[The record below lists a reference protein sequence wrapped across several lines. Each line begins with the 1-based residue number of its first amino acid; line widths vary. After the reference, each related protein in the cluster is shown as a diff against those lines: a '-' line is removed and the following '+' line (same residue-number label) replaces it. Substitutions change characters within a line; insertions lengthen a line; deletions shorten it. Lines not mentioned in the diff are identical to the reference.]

1 MKNISEITK
10 ATREVS
16 EQYPIKK
23 VQLFG
28 SYADN
33 SATDDSDIDF
43 LVEFNRDNVSL
54 FTISSLKISMEE
66 KLGVNV
72 DIVHA
77 PIPEDSIIE
86 VGKVVD
92 VYEA

>member
-1 MKNISEITK
+1 MRKKHKKNISEITK

-33 SATDDSDIDF
+33 SATDDSEID
-43 LVEFNRDNVSL
+43 VANSL
-54 FTISSLKISMEE
+54 MGDMSLEQFEE
-66 KLGVNV
+66 DERTK
-72 DIVHA
+72 
-77 PIPEDSIIE
+77 
-86 VGKVVD
+86 
-92 VYEA
+92 